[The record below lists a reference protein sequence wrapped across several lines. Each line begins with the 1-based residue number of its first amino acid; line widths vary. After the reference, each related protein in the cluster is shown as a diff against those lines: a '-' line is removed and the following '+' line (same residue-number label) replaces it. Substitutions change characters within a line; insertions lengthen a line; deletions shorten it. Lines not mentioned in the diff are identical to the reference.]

1 MAISRGAGTEII
13 RCASFEHLNGG
24 ADRTIL
30 EGVQHHIY
38 TILSVII
45 YCDTRAA
52 AGDTVDLVIRGYD
65 SFGGTTLQANRIFK
79 QNINA
84 GDTFVWNDKFSFNGY
99 EPTNFVGPLDD
110 ATKQDAVA
118 DQGSSVAQRLEFTP
132 SSASSYYDLTLT
144 YIDQNN
150 A

>member
-1 MAISRGAGTEII
+1 MAIVRSAGTEII

-45 YCDTRAA
+45 YCDTLNAS
-52 AGDTVDLVIRGYD
+52 GDTVDLVIRGYD
-65 SFGGTTLQANRIFK
+65 SYAGTTAQANRICK
-79 QNINA
+79 QNIPA
-84 GDTFVWNDKFSFNGY
+84 GGTFVWNDKFSFNGY
-99 EPTNFVGPLDD
+99 EPVDFATGNMD
-110 ATKQDAVA
+110 ATKQDAIA
-118 DQGSSVAQRLEFTP
+118 DQGSSVAQKLDFTP
-132 SSASSYYDLTLT
+132 SSASSYYDVTLT

>member
-1 MAISRGAGTEII
+1 MAIVRTAGTEII
-13 RCASFEHLNGG
+13 RCASFEHVNGG
-24 ADRTIL
+24 ADRKLIV
-30 EGVQHHIY
+30 GVQHHIY
-38 TILSVII
+38 TILSLIV
-45 YCDTRAA
+45 YCDTRNAS
-52 AGDTVDLVIRGYD
+52 GDTVDLQKRGYD
-65 SFGGTTLQANRIFK
+65 SFGGTTAQANRIFK

-99 EPTNFVGPLDD
+99 EPTDFVGPLDD

-118 DQGSSVAQRLEFTP
+118 DQGSSVAQVLEFTP